1 MNRIIKILILIIVII
16 LIIVLIPKGEKVSI
30 PTYESDIIC
39 TKNFSELNE
48 NDINVETKSN
58 IFISLDNNKNVKK
71 VIIQNIENGNIYSIE
86 DSYLIKNLYDEYN
99 KIDGIKAT
107 IDYLENEI
115 IYTVIYDYLEINL
128 NQLKKKL
135 NSFVEDTIYDDIKE
149 LPFTYDFYHEY
160 ELKDYDC
167 KKTKKE
173 Q

>member
-1 MNRIIKILILIIVII
+1 MKSLFLS
-16 LIIVLIPKGEKVSI
+16 L
-30 PTYESDIIC
+30 
-39 TKNFSELNE
+39 
-48 NDINVETKSN
+48 SN
-58 IFISLDNNKNVKK
+58 IFISLDKNKNVKK

-128 NQLKKKL
+128 DQLKKNL
-135 NSFVEDTIYDDIKE
+135 NSFVEDTIYDEIEE

-160 ELKDYDC
+160 ELKEYDC
-167 KKTKKE
+167 KTN
-173 Q
+173 